1 MVVALFMVLVLSVI
15 GSSLIFVSRT
25 ETMSSLNYKTMSQTR
40 YGAESAVHSAA
51 NHLLWVYGGPGT
63 ALDPI
68 AAYDINSYPVRRVSN
83 GRPVVLSSD
92 PDVASNYPVD
102 SVRDDFIAEAA
113 DILGVNN
120 GSIGYTAR
128 ATLLSMSQFTDS
140 IDAELTTL
148 QRWQI
153 VGKSTVAG
161 AGSAEVEVSAIIERQ
176 KVPVYK
182 YAAFATSDECAAMD
196 FAGGATTDSY
206 DSRVAL
212 VGGVPAIDEHSGN
225 VGTNGGLEASGNP
238 TTIWG
243 TLSSPRTG
251 VGNCSV
257 GNVTA
262 FESSGG
268 ATVEGGLVELA
279 QAVDFKTPSAINP
292 LPPVTAWD
300 SGDCAAT
307 AGCTDL
313 GGGDVRFAPAAGTTV
328 QLGNVSVGNG
338 DTLYLR
344 GGTYEINS
352 IDVKGEVVVEPGT
365 GPVYLKVAGTGFET
379 GIPIEF
385 TAGSI
390 SNTSYAAANFQIIYG
405 GTGEVK
411 LRGNAAFSAVV
422 YAPNAETT
430 FAGGGDFY
438 GAVVTKRIK
447 ATGGASIH
455 YDRALENGGYTLG
468 NPVMSSF
475 TWKSF

>member
-1 MVVALFMVLVLSVI
+1 VF
-15 GSSLIFVSRT
+15 
-25 ETMSSLNYKTMSQTR
+25 
-40 YGAESAVHSAA
+40 
-51 NHLLWVYGGPGT
+51 
-63 ALDPI
+63 
-68 AAYDINSYPVRRVSN
+68 
-83 GRPVVLSSD
+83 
-92 PDVASNYPVD
+92 
-102 SVRDDFIAEAA
+102 
-113 DILGVNN
+113 
-120 GSIGYTAR
+120 
-128 ATLLSMSQFTDS
+128 
-140 IDAELTTL
+140 
-148 QRWQI
+148 
-153 VGKSTVAG
+153 
-161 AGSAEVEVSAIIERQ
+161 
-176 KVPVYK
+176 K
-182 YAAFATSDECAAMD
+182 YAAFATSPNCQALD

-206 DSRVAL
+206 DSRLAL

-238 TTIWG
+238 TTIYG

-262 FESSGG
+262 FQSSGG
-268 ATVEGGLVELA
+268 ASVEGGLVELT
-279 QAVDFKTPSAINP
+279 QSVDFKTPKALDP
-292 LPPVTAWD
+292 LPPITAWD
-300 SGDCAAT
+300 TGDCAAT
-307 AGCTDL
+307 AGCTAL
-313 GGGDVRFAPAAGTTV
+313 GGGNARFAPAAGTTV

-352 IDVKGEVVVEPGT
+352 IDVKGAVVVEPGT
-365 GPVYLKVAGTGFET
+365 GPVYMKVAGTGFDN

-390 SNTSYAAANFQIIYG
+390 SNTSYSAANFQIIYG

-422 YAPNAETT
+422 YAPNSETT
-430 FAGGGDFY
+430 FAGNGDFY
-438 GAVVTKRIK
+438 GAIVTKKIK

-455 YDRALENGGYTLG
+455 YDRALETGGFTLG